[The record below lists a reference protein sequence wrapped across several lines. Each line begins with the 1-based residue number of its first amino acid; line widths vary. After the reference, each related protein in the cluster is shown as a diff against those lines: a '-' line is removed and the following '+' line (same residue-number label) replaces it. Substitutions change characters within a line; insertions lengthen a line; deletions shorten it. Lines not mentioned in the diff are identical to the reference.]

1 MTGPTAV
8 GSGTVH
14 EGARPATTGAEPA
27 ASSRPSVRRYDFR
40 VPDKFPRDLLRQI
53 THLHDG
59 MGRTL
64 TTSLS
69 AQLRATVRV
78 EEAVAEQRT
87 YQEFVREAA
96 DPAILAAFSA
106 DPLPGSALLEVDP
119 VIAFPMIDRMLGG
132 SGDGGVM
139 NRPITEIELT
149 VIHRVLSTVLD
160 NWRDAWTHI
169 ATLRP
174 RVLGIETN
182 PLFTQLVGPN
192 EIVLSV
198 SMICGLGRQEGR
210 LRMCFPYSMLE
221 PLMQRLMARQWTAAA
236 AEPPGSRSA
245 DIRYG
250 LAEVAVPVSV
260 EIGKTRLALG
270 RILGMRPGDLLNL
283 GVPASAPARVLV
295 RGVPKFR
302 ARVGSRGRHLAVQ
315 ILDVEEGV

>member
-1 MTGPTAV
+1 MAERTVQETGPSRQGRRTGVAAMESPAPRV
-8 GSGTVH
+8 G
-14 EGARPATTGAEPA
+14 
-27 ASSRPSVRRYDFR
+27 VRRYDFR

-78 EEAVAEQRT
+78 EDAMAEQRT

-132 SGDGGVM
+132 SGEGGVM

-149 VIHRVLSTVLD
+149 VIHRVLGAVLD

-169 ATLRP
+169 MTLRP

-182 PLFTQLVGPN
+182 PLFTQLVGPT
-192 EIVLSV
+192 EIVLAV
-198 SMICGLGRQEGR
+198 SMVCGLGRQEGR

-221 PLMQRLMARQWTAAA
+221 PLVQRLMARQWTAAA
-236 AEPPGSRSA
+236 TEPPGSRREH
-245 DIRYG
+245 IRLG
-250 LAEVAVPVSV
+250 LADVRMPVSV
-260 EIGKTRLALG
+260 EIGKARLALG
-270 RILGMRPGDLLNL
+270 RILDLRPGDLLSL
-283 GVPASAPARVLV
+283 GLPASVPARILV

-302 ARVGSRGRHLAVQ
+302 GRVGSRGRHLAVQ
-315 ILDVEEGV
+315 ILDLEEGV